1 MKKISYMICAA
12 FMAGAV
18 MACGNVEDVGTDDR
32 CVRISAAMADSRAAA
47 KNDFG
52 HEDSISLFLVIII
65 NIVYSPANFPRTK
78 ARPLHKNAHW
88 F

>member
-32 CVRISAAMADSRAAA
+32 CVRISAAMADSRAAG
-47 KNDFG
+47 K
-52 HEDSISLFLVIII
+52 E
-65 NIVYSPANFPRTK
+65 
-78 ARPLHKNAHW
+78 
-88 F
+88 